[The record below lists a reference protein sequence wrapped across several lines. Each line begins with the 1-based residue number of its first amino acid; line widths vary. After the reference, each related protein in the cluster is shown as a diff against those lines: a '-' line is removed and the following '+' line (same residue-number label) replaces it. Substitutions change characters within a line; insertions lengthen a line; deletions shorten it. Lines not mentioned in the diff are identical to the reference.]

1 MAFSTSGK
9 YWRVRTRGHSREF
22 RQQKKLRTFL
32 LEIATKTEEDE
43 EMNET
48 CLKKKE
54 TDKRVSTTTIQLK
67 RWFFRNQRQRHQ
79 SQIQVVD
86 SVSLFWPF
94 PRQTATFWA
103 DHDHLR
109 EKWDGSGSH
118 YKTSSNRTL
127 WPQQVSWLVSW
138 IKKNDFFFLKT
149 YDQTAKV
156 IYSSVKFYKIGP
168 CKVVWMRRS
177 RIEEREKSSTAP
189 QKKINQVILRNR
201 KARKYSISLLLSKIR
216 IFFSPWARI
225 VFVRIFIKNGKS
237 QIKNFF
243 VDSSQLISTETR
255 FRRKSYFAC
264 GAGSGSD
271 FFGFSTGFG
280 FGSGFGISSPS
291 SVGIK

>member
-1 MAFSTSGK
+1 M
-9 YWRVRTRGHSREF
+9 V
-22 RQQKKLRTFL
+22 
-32 LEIATKTEEDE
+32 
-43 EMNET
+43 
-48 CLKKKE
+48 
-54 TDKRVSTTTIQLK
+54 
-67 RWFFRNQRQRHQ
+67 FRNQRQRHQ

-189 QKKINQVILRNR
+189 QKKSTKSFWETEKPENLPFCFFCPKFEFFFLRG
-201 KARKYSISLLLSKIR
+201 LELFL
-216 IFFSPWARI
+216 FEFS
-225 VFVRIFIKNGKS
+225 
-237 QIKNFF
+237 
-243 VDSSQLISTETR
+243 
-255 FRRKSYFAC
+255 
-264 GAGSGSD
+264 
-271 FFGFSTGFG
+271 
-280 FGSGFGISSPS
+280 
-291 SVGIK
+291 